1 MGGTSRVETIIRWAI
16 ATALGGVAGVLGGV
30 ALMLPL
36 AALHPTLGAAW
47 MGAAMA
53 GGLALGQWLALRPSS
68 PCASRWIPA
77 GLLGGA
83 AGLSVGF
90 LLAPAQGALQGVL
103 FGVGLGLAQW
113 AVHRRPALW
122 ASGWLLVSALGLGLV
137 WAQAGGIAGEG
148 GALRFALWTLGYGV
162 STGLIVTLPGEL
174 ALVAEARQ
182 ASG

>member
-16 ATALGGVAGVLGGV
+16 ATALGGIAGILGGV

-36 AALHPTLGAAW
+36 AALHPALGAAW
-47 MGAAMA
+47 MGAALG
-53 GGLALGQWLALRPSS
+53 GGLALGQWLALGPNSS
-68 PCASRWIPA
+68 WGGGWIAAS
-77 GLLGGA
+77 LLGGA
-83 AGLSVGF
+83 IGLGAGL

-122 ASGWLLVSALGLGLV
+122 TSGWLLVSALGLGLA
-137 WAQAGGIAGEG
+137 WAQAGGIGGEG
-148 GALRFALWTLGYGV
+148 GALRLALWSLGYGLSSGV
-162 STGLIVTLPGEL
+162 LVAGLEEP
-174 ALVAEARQ
+174 ALVARVRQ